1 MACLSV
7 IIGQQTCKS
16 RQAQMH
22 RILFNMAIEGNMGDV
37 IMQQEGSWEKSLP
50 RKTHVNDLCAEN
62 VAEPWRKRANES
74 GKHVWLFKA
83 PLFWLHEVL
92 MKVLIT
98 TGAGQYL
105 QPQKRQEACPQIK
118 MSLLGVPAALAGVIL
133 GCTFE
138 MLQGLGGHDTSPALL
153 SCPGRAYA
161 SFPLGTVVWGA
172 VL

>member
-62 VAEPWRKRANES
+62 VAEP
-74 GKHVWLFKA
+74 
-83 PLFWLHEVL
+83 
-92 MKVLIT
+92 
-98 TGAGQYL
+98 
-105 QPQKRQEACPQIK
+105 
-118 MSLLGVPAALAGVIL
+118 
-133 GCTFE
+133 
-138 MLQGLGGHDTSPALL
+138 
-153 SCPGRAYA
+153 
-161 SFPLGTVVWGA
+161 
-172 VL
+172 